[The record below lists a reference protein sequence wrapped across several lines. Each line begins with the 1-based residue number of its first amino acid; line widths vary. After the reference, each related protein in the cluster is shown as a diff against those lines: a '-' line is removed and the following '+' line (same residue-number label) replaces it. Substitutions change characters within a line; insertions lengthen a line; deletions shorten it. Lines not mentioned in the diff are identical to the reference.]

1 MKRYIFTAICLL
13 FSAAAGAQELKE
25 YMTDPLKVG
34 LSLNGDS
41 MDIAVD
47 LNIKDMLVRNNTL
60 VTLTPM
66 LINGTDT
73 TCLSTVGFYGRRRWF
88 WYQRNENRVPDAFK
102 EFSVREK
109 DIPENWSWNES
120 LPFEGWMNGSTLQL
134 RRQVYGCCNEVRY
147 EDMLPLG
154 RFVQYI
160 PQFIFIAPEYEET
173 KSRHVEGRAYVDFP
187 LSQTVINPD
196 YRDNRR
202 ELGKILSSI
211 DTLKSDSDIEIKS
224 LFIKGFAS
232 PEGPYDNNTR
242 LAKGRTEALK
252 DYVSNLF
259 NFPDNFITT
268 SFESENWEGLRE
280 FVAASSVPHKAEILD
295 IIDHSQRDPDT
306 KEWLIKS
313 RYKEDYAFIYNS
325 CYAGLRRSDYFIDYT
340 IRNYTDVDE
349 IEKVFLK
356 SPGKLSLFELFNLS
370 TRYEVG
376 SPEFEKV
383 FEVAVTLYPDN
394 EIANINA
401 AGAALKAG
409 RLAKAAEYLEKA
421 GESAHA
427 DYFRA
432 IWHWMSGDRY
442 AALSFFEKAGKG
454 GIPEATDAIAKI
466 NATTR

>member
-1 MKRYIFTAICLL
+1 
-13 FSAAAGAQELKE
+13 
-25 YMTDPLKVG
+25 
-34 LSLNGDS
+34 
-41 MDIAVD
+41 
-47 LNIKDMLVRNNTL
+47 
-60 VTLTPM
+60 
-66 LINGTDT
+66 
-73 TCLSTVGFYGRRRWF
+73 
-88 WYQRNENRVPDAFK
+88 
-102 EFSVREK
+102 
-109 DIPENWSWNES
+109 WNES
-120 LPFEGWMNGSTLQL
+120 FPFEDWMNGSTLQL

-160 PQFIFIAPEYEET
+160 PKFIFIAPEYEET

-224 LFIKGFAS
+224 LSIKGFAS

-259 NFPDNFITT
+259 SFPDNFITT

-280 FVAASSVPHKAEILD
+280 FVAASSVPHKNEILD

-340 IRNYTDVDE
+340 VRNYTDVDE

-394 EIANINA
+394 EIANTNA

-442 AALSFFEKAGKG
+442 AALSFFEKAEKG
-454 GIPEATDAIAKI
+454 GIPEAADAIAKI
-466 NATTR
+466 NATSR